1 VRIAV
6 AHEWLTNWAGSEQVA
21 KALVDVSGASEVVT
35 AIADP
40 TFARSLFSDVPVR
53 TLWPDRLPDAAQ
65 HWKRYAP
72 ALLGAWSTTRIEADA
87 LLVSSHFAAHG
98 ATVRFDGPSIVY
110 YHTPARLFWRP
121 DLELERLPRRLR
133 GVATRALPA
142 LQAYDRWVAQHPTVL
157 LANSRAVA
165 DRIKEAYG
173 REATVVHPPVDTE
186 RWSTVER
193 GEPRH
198 VLWFGRLVGYKQ
210 PQLAIEAAREAGLP
224 IVLIGDGPERPK
236 LESLGYEG
244 ATFLGHAD
252 EATVRA
258 AMSEAICLIHPGE
271 EDFGM
276 TAVEAQAAGVPVVAL
291 AAGGALETV
300 RHGTT
305 GLLVDQPART
315 AFVEALVLTNAQN
328 WDVQALRSHAMSF
341 GPSVFQAKVTGLLKK
356 ALVSPWT
363 SRPSR
368 DGSPVEPTLAND

>member
-21 KALVDVSGASEVVT
+21 QQLVEVSGASEVVT

-40 TFARSLFSDVPVR
+40 AFARSLFGEVPVR
-53 TLWPDRLPDAAQ
+53 TLWPGRLPAASER
-65 HWKRYAP
+65 WKRYAP
-72 ALLGAWSTTRIEADA
+72 ALLASWATTRIDADV
-87 LLVSSHFAAHG
+87 LLVSSHFAAHA

-121 DLELERLPRRLR
+121 DLELDRLPPRLR
-133 GVATRALPA
+133 GVAARALPA

-165 DRIKEAYG
+165 DRIKQAYG
-173 REATVVHPPVDTE
+173 REAGVVHPPVDTE

-198 VLWFGRLVGYKQ
+198 VLWFGRLVGYKR

-224 IVLIGDGPERPK
+224 IVLIGDGPERAR
-236 LESLGYEG
+236 LEGLQYER

-252 EATVRA
+252 ETTVRKA
-258 AMSEAICLIHPGE
+258 LSEAIALIHPGE

-276 TAVEAQAAGVPVVAL
+276 TAVEAQAARVPVVAL

-300 RHGTT
+300 VQEET
-305 GLLVDQPART
+305 GLLVKGTSPSAFAR
-315 AFVEALVLTNAQN
+315 ALAAASRHPWDGRRLAAHADTFGLKTFSRELGEVLDSIST
-328 WDVQALRSHAMSF
+328 
-341 GPSVFQAKVTGLLKK
+341 
-356 ALVSPWT
+356 
-363 SRPSR
+363 
-368 DGSPVEPTLAND
+368 

>member
-21 KALVDVSGASEVVT
+21 KALVEVSGASEVVT

-40 TFARSLFSDVPVR
+40 TFARSLFPDVPVR
-53 TLWPDRLPDAAQ
+53 TLWPDRLPGAAQ

-72 ALLGAWSTTRIEADA
+72 ALLAAWSTTRIDADV

-224 IVLIGDGPERPK
+224 IVLIGDGPERRR

-300 RHGTT
+300 LPEIT
-305 GLLVDQPART
+305 GVLVKEIESHAFAT
-315 AFVEALVLTNAQN
+315 ALKTAHEGAWSREAMAGHVEAFS
-328 WDVQALRSHAMSF
+328 SHAFARGIQEVVMQPLSTAVQ
-341 GPSVFQAKVTGLLKK
+341 GGGA
-356 ALVSPWT
+356 
-363 SRPSR
+363 SR
-368 DGSPVEPTLAND
+368 G